1 MYPVWIGEF
10 TVSSS
15 ESEEVEY
22 KFVKIGDKQA
32 AWEQIP
38 NNRVVDIRQRVGI
51 VVQEIFGL
59 AEKRAETFVRR
70 PA

>member
-10 TVSSS
+10 SVSTS

>member
-10 TVSSS
+10 SVSSS

>member
-1 MYPVWIGEF
+1 M
-10 TVSSS
+10 SSS